1 MKTDELLPNIFN
13 TKMVARLRSRR
24 RHNRNSCKIGVMHM
38 NTNFLT
44 RRKFS
49 ELEKALKKARQIMKI
64 LNRSRVK
71 TRSSIEIPGLNLY
84 LELTN

>member
-1 MKTDELLPNIFN
+1 
-13 TKMVARLRSRR
+13 MVAHLRR
-24 RHNRNSCKIGVMHM
+24 RRNRNSRKIGVMHM

-44 RRKFS
+44 RRKFD

-64 LNRSRVK
+64 LKRSRVK
-71 TRSSIEIPGLNLY
+71 TRSSLEVPGLNLY